1 MPDGIKTSSLLLTAT
16 TTTHSNGP
24 LPVNGIAAHTCRYPS
39 RRLTRRIHAHAER
52 RLRLFGISI
61 PCMRKRRR
69 SYAATGKDNFRHIQT
84 GRHGVFGQQCGCGIS
99 RRTFHTRLTAVFHA
113 TRMLPEVARS
123 QSTGYCRIEG
133 GKAALLP
140 MRSCWHT
147 SGLYVQ
153 HFQRDG
159 ARFLRK
165 MRYYRN
171 RARIRIGKSRR
182 GENSRMPAL
191 HKILARILPETRR
204 TGNTERTCLFTKRK
218 DTYEG
223 RVRLPQVRYGDISRE
238 AAHRPFDVYCP
249 LYIHHMY

>member
-1 MPDGIKTSSLLLTAT
+1 ML
-16 TTTHSNGP
+16 
-24 LPVNGIAAHTCRYPS
+24 
-39 RRLTRRIHAHAER
+39 
-52 RLRLFGISI
+52 
-61 PCMRKRRR
+61 KRRR

-123 QSTGYCRIEG
+123 ESTGYCRIEG
-133 GKAALLP
+133 GKAARLP

-171 RARIRIGKSRR
+171 RASIRIGKSRR

-191 HKILARILPETRR
+191 HKILTRILPETRR
-204 TGNTERTCLFTKRK
+204 TGNTERTCIFTKRK

-238 AAHRPFDVYCP
+238 AAIGRSTCTVRYIFIICTERSLTRRDHTAHRARNFSQV
-249 LYIHHMY
+249 LIVFSH